1 MNNDWVELGLNVSN
15 QYLREESIADELGLT
30 TLVLRVQWFGMPRQR
45 VLDQIRLI
53 GESVL
58 PRLEKLTRSRAEAR

>member
-1 MNNDWVELGLNVSN
+1 MELGLNVSN

-58 PRLEKLTRSRAEAR
+58 PRR